1 MNSIPAGAVVSA
13 AEPSPKTREEGA
25 TQRAGCERS
34 SLTSMEIDEGLAL
47 VPMSKWPESAF
58 PAPPTLKERMSE
70 VETRAPDF
78 RVVVWVI
85 ETL

>member
-1 MNSIPAGAVVSA
+1 M
-13 AEPSPKTREEGA
+13 
-25 TQRAGCERS
+25 
-34 SLTSMEIDEGLAL
+34 TSMEIDEGLAL